1 MDSLGPS
8 EKTPLLESESQPANT
23 KEGTNEFRK
32 FDKEVV
38 KDTSVKYQS
47 CYNQTSAPRTASI
60 TICIH
65 GNDDGACADCVS
77 DDESDHDSN
86 SSHCHDESR
95 RRKTVDKK
103 ARRKLIVASLLCLSF
118 MVGEIVGGSIA
129 GSLAIMTD
137 AAHLL
142 TDFASFM
149 ISLFALWV
157 ASRPATKQMHFGWY
171 RAEVVGALVSVLMI
185 WVITGVLVY
194 LAVERIISNDYE
206 IDAKVMLI
214 TASVGV
220 GVNIIMGS
228 VLHTHSHGHS
238 HGGGGE
244 KVAISYSMQ
253 KSSRIEETR
262 RDPNINVRAAF
273 IHVVGDF
280 VQSLGVFAAALIIYF
295 KPNYKLADPICTFLF
310 SVLVLITTL
319 AILRDTINVL
329 MEGAPKG
336 INFNDVKKTLFGVPG
351 VIEVHNLRI
360 WALTMDKV
368 ALSAHLA
375 IDPLADPREVL
386 KDAQR
391 QLKANY
397 NVFESTVQVEDYSR
411 NMENCTQCKDP
422 KD

>member
-1 MDSLGPS
+1 M
-8 EKTPLLESESQPANT
+8 
-23 KEGTNEFRK
+23 
-32 FDKEVV
+32 
-38 KDTSVKYQS
+38 
-47 CYNQTSAPRTASI
+47 
-60 TICIH
+60 
-65 GNDDGACADCVS
+65 S
-77 DDESDHDSN
+77 DDESDQDSE
-86 SSHCHDESR
+86 SSHCHGDS

-103 ARRKLIVASLLCLSF
+103 ARKKLIVASLLCLSF
-118 MVGEIVGGSIA
+118 MVGEIIGGSIA

-194 LAVERIISNDYE
+194 LAVERIISNEYE
-206 IDAKVMLI
+206 IDARVMLI

-220 GVNIIMGS
+220 GVNIIMAS

-238 HGGGGE
+238 HGDGGGE
-244 KVAISYSMQ
+244 TVAVSYSMQ

-280 VQSLGVFAAALIIYF
+280 VQSLGVLVAALIIYF
-295 KPNYKLADPICTFLF
+295 KPEYKLADPICTFLF

-368 ALSAHLA
+368 ALAAHLA

-411 NMENCTQCKDP
+411 DMQNCTQCKDP